1 MLVRACAHANA
12 SMHTSPHTHTL
23 SLSQSVTVKMGRLI
37 DLLIGLMKNLVIF
50 LDFSSSDCVLIF

>member
-1 MLVRACAHANA
+1 MHFVRKCAR
-12 SMHTSPHTHTL
+12 TCLRKVHTHTL

-37 DLLIGLMKNLVIF
+37 DLLIGLMKNPVII